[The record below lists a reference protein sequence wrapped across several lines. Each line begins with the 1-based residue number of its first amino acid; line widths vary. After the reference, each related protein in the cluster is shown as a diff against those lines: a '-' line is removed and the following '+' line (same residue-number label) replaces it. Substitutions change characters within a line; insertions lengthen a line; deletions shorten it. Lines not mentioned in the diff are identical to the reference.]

1 MNNDCSVVSSQP
13 LVMVVYF
20 NGTSAIE
27 QRPRCR
33 VGQLWPIVEDC
44 NWETLFYGHLS
55 STTVT

>member
-1 MNNDCSVVSSQP
+1 
-13 LVMVVYF
+13 MVVYF